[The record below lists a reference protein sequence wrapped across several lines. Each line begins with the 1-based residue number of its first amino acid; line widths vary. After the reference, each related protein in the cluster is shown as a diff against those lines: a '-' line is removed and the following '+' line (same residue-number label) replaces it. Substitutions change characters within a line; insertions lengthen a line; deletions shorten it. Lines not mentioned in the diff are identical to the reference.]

1 MFLVRRTS
9 QDEYSRRASQDGFGL
24 EDLSPIQQ
32 ELSEVN
38 HRYTV
43 LGTKLNDRHNEL
55 ELTRDEVRKLTDH
68 LRTLS
73 QFLDKIHRALPKES
87 VPHTKEEADKTVK
100 IIKNIIEDMY
110 EKQSLLDS
118 TKSGVKD
125 LLKKKPNA
133 LGADQLANEL
143 ENVCSRWKSIADGC
157 KNRFV
162 FYSYV

>member
-1 MFLVRRTS
+1 MRRTS
-9 QDEYSRRASQDGFGL
+9 QDIGGYASRRSSQDFG

-32 ELSEVN
+32 ELSEIN
-38 HRYTV
+38 HRYSV
-43 LGTKLNDRHNEL
+43 LGSKLNDRHNEL
-55 ELTRDEVRKLTDH
+55 ELTRDELRKLTEH

-110 EKQSLLDS
+110 EKQSMLDS

-133 LGADQLANEL
+133 LGADQLADEL
-143 ENVCSRWKSIADGC
+143 ENVCSRWKNIADGC
-157 KNRFV
+157 KNR
-162 FYSYV
+162 